1 MSNQEIN
8 FSLNRIKDLENELNT
23 TKSDY
28 MQSQIHIQDLNAQL
42 MRKNLDAGQL
52 LLNISSEPSL
62 AAEMETFSKEKLMD
76 KIKVEQTLNL
86 RYKEYIEQLLV
97 NIMDKNPAML
107 EVKQIPTTI
116 SDISLKEQKTKSS
129 TAKITSKNAVKFSKK

>member
-1 MSNQEIN
+1 VSNQEIN